1 MNKDFFDTNKLYL
14 KSVVDYKTRYYKKPN
29 PLFLDTNNV
38 DPKTNLPQLVS
49 NTKNT
54 TALLKDRNS
63 VNSGSDG

>member
-1 MNKDFFDTNKLYL
+1 MNKDFFDSNKLYL
-14 KSVVDYKTRYYKKPN
+14 KSVVDYKTRYHKKPN
-29 PLFLDTNNV
+29 PLFLDTT

-54 TALLKDRNS
+54 TALLNANKS